1 MRVTMPSFLT
11 ADASPE
17 QRIGQRSSML
27 EYDQSLVWVTTLLL
41 LLGMVMVYSASVS
54 LPDSPKYAGYKNHHF
69 LARQAAFIAIG
80 LIAGLLAFRVRIEQ
94 WERWTPWL
102 FIGAL
107 ILLALVQ
114 IPGLGKGVNGAKRW
128 IGVGG
133 LSMQPS
139 EVMKL
144 MMVFYAADFTV
155 RKQQYMHSLSK
166 GFFPMAV
173 AVGMCGGLLM
183 LQPDLGAFGVIVCIA
198 MGVLF
203 LGGFNIIWFAGMI
216 GVLSAVFGA
225 IVLIS
230 PWRYERMVAYLNP
243 WNPANALG
251 KAFQLTHSLIAFGR
265 GELFG
270 VGLGA
275 SRQKW
280 GNLSQAHTDFIFS
293 VIGEE
298 LGLFGTL
305 STLALLSVLLFS
317 IFKIALRAKDPMV
330 RYVSSGIG
338 CWIAIQTILNIGST
352 LSVIP
357 VVGVTLPLVSYGG
370 SALIATYM
378 GIGFVIGAARRD
390 PAIFDELKKSEFTW
404 LR

>member
-1 MRVTMPSFLT
+1 MLIVSTASLSVLGVIMVFSASSIHSLESKGATYAIVLRQIIFLIISILMAWVFSRFSLARWKIIARSGVLISIGLLAVVQVIGKSVNGNHNWISFGVVDVQPSEIAKFLMILW
-11 ADASPE
+11 AGYILAKRE
-17 QRIGQRSSML
+17 RIGAVQTNVITL
-27 EYDQSLVWVTTLLL
+27 IAPAFALCILLV
-41 LLGMVMVYSASVS
+41 LLGNDLGTASV
-54 LPDSPKYAGYKNHHF
+54 F
-69 LARQAAFIAIG
+69 AFI
-80 LIAGLLAFRVRIEQ
+80 LAGLLWVSGVRLGVFAGLLTVGFAGIA
-94 WERWTPWL
+94 
-102 FIGAL
+102 AL
-107 ILLALVQ
+107 IVTA
-114 IPGLGKGVNGAKRW
+114 PYR
-128 IGVGG
+128 
-133 LSMQPS
+133 MQRFA
-139 EVMKL
+139 
-144 MMVFYAADFTV
+144 VFLNPFAED
-155 RKQQYMHSLSK
+155 QYKNYGWQPAHSLLGLAS
-166 GFFPMAV
+166 
-173 AVGMCGGLLM
+173 GG
-183 LQPDLGAFGVIVCIA
+183 
-198 MGVLF
+198 
-203 LGGFNIIWFAGMI
+203 
-216 GVLSAVFGA
+216 
-225 IVLIS
+225 
-230 PWRYERMVAYLNP
+230 
-243 WNPANALG
+243 
-251 KAFQLTHSLIAFGR
+251 
-265 GELFG
+265 LFG

-390 PAIFDELKKSEFTW
+390 PAIFEELKKSEFTW